1 MTKLGYKKES
11 QSVYSFTLL
20 FELNHHTAS
29 SKQKNSNMATLFS
42 SSSVSGRSSR
52 SVRVQGRS
60 QAYSVYGGAGSSNVR
75 ISSAPV
81 SFSQASYSSLGS
93 DTSLLVGNEKLTM
106 QNLNDRLASYLAK
119 VRSLEKANA
128 ELELKIHQFL
138 DSKTSPKNRDYT
150 AYFVTITELQ
160 NKIYAA
166 IQLKG
171 GVILSIENS
180 RLAMEDFRIKYEN
193 ELGMHQMVDG
203 DIAGLKQ
210 LLDNLK
216 FSRQDLTLQLE
227 GLKEELAFLKKN
239 HEEEMSLARHQM
251 TGQVHVEVDAVP
263 QEDLTKVLA
272 EIREHYEAVTAKNKR
287 ELENWFKTKTE
298 TLKHEVITQT
308 ETLQTSKSEITTLKS
323 SLQAL
328 QIEQQSQLSLK
339 ASLEATLNDTKARY
353 AMRLSGYQA
362 QVMSLEEQ
370 LVQLRD
376 DLTRQAQEYQILLD
390 IKTKLELEIA
400 EYRRL
405 LDGEVTTTKTTS
417 SSTSRTKVITVVEE
431 LVDGKVVSSTS
442 SSSSS
447 YSKI

>member
-160 NKIYAA
+160 NKVTSVSAP
-166 IQLKG
+166 
-171 GVILSIENS
+171 VV
-180 RLAMEDFRIKYEN
+180 F
-193 ELGMHQMVDG
+193 
-203 DIAGLKQ
+203 
-210 LLDNLK
+210 
-216 FSRQDLTLQLE
+216 
-227 GLKEELAFLKKN
+227 
-239 HEEEMSLARHQM
+239 M
-251 TGQVHVEVDAVP
+251 TQCCS
-263 QEDLTKVLA
+263 VL
-272 EIREHYEAVTAKNKR
+272 
-287 ELENWFKTKTE
+287 W
-298 TLKHEVITQT
+298 
-308 ETLQTSKSEITTLKS
+308 
-323 SLQAL
+323 
-328 QIEQQSQLSLK
+328 SQF
-339 ASLEATLNDTKARY
+339 
-353 AMRLSGYQA
+353 
-362 QVMSLEEQ
+362 
-370 LVQLRD
+370 
-376 DLTRQAQEYQILLD
+376 
-390 IKTKLELEIA
+390 
-400 EYRRL
+400 
-405 LDGEVTTTKTTS
+405 
-417 SSTSRTKVITVVEE
+417 
-431 LVDGKVVSSTS
+431 
-442 SSSSS
+442 
-447 YSKI
+447 